1 LFYITERSVSIKR
14 LSKEFIMARG
24 RVEKAIASTAE
35 NPDTAGENADGKS
48 RHSIGARRNPEAEQA
63 ILDAA
68 ESILKEKG
76 LGGFSI
82 EAVAR
87 RARAGKPTIYRWW
100 PNRTSLLLAV
110 YQRQK
115 GAFDTFDSGDVETDA
130 RDFLEHLLAYWREGA
145 AGQVFRSVIAEAQ
158 TDPDAAEVLEAYSHE
173 RHQLTADIFRR
184 GIARGELRTD
194 IDPVIAAETLASFA
208 RGRLLIGK
216 LDTSRAELA
225 QAARQIVAGLKA

>member
-1 LFYITERSVSIKR
+1 
-14 LSKEFIMARG
+14 MG
-24 RVEKAIASTAE
+24 RDRVGKTTANTAE
-35 NPDTAGENADGKS
+35 KPETASETTDGKS
-48 RHSIGARRNPEAEQA
+48 RRSIGARRNPEAEQA

-68 ESILKEKG
+68 EAILAEKG

-110 YQRQK
+110 YQRRK

-130 RDFLEHLLAYWREGA
+130 LDFLDHLLAYWRQGA

-158 TDPDAAEVLEAYSHE
+158 TDPDAAKVLETYSHE
-173 RHQLTADIFRR
+173 RHEQTAGIFRR
-184 GIARGELRTD
+184 GIARGELRAD
-194 IDPVIAAETLASFA
+194 IDPVLAAETLASFA

-216 LDTSRAELA
+216 LDVSRAELA

>member
-1 LFYITERSVSIKR
+1 
-14 LSKEFIMARG
+14 MARDKVQKTAAG
-24 RVEKAIASTAE
+24 AAEKPNTS
-35 NPDTAGENADGKS
+35 GESADGKS

-68 ESILKEKG
+68 EAILKEKG
-76 LGGFSI
+76 PGGFSI

-100 PNRTSLLLAV
+100 PNRTSLLLTV

-130 RDFLEHLLAYWREGA
+130 LDFLDHLLAYWREGA

-158 TDPDAAEVLEAYSHE
+158 SDPDAAEVLEAYSHE
-173 RHQLTADIFRR
+173 RHQQTAGIFRR
-184 GIARGELRTD
+184 GMARGELRAD
-194 IDPVIAAETLASFA
+194 IDPVLAAETLASFA

-216 LDTSRAELA
+216 LDVSRTELA

>member
-1 LFYITERSVSIKR
+1 
-14 LSKEFIMARG
+14 MARDRTG
-24 RVEKAIASTAE
+24 KTAARDD
-35 NPDTAGENADGKS
+35 DTHGDAGHGTLDPKS
-48 RHSIGARRNPEAEQA
+48 RHSIGARRNPATEKA

-68 ESILKEKG
+68 EAILAEKG

-87 RARAGKPTIYRWW
+87 AARAGKPTIYRWW

-115 GAFDTFDSGDVETDA
+115 GAFDSHDSGDAEIDA
-130 RDFLEHLLAYWREGA
+130 LYFLEHLLAYWRESA

-158 TDPDAAEVLEAYSHE
+158 TDPDAAAVLEAYSRD
-173 RHQLTADIFRR
+173 RHNQTAEIFRR
-184 GIARGELRTD
+184 GMVRGELRAD
-194 IDPVIAAETLASFA
+194 IDPVLAAETLASFA

-216 LDTSRAELA
+216 LDTPRSELEL
-225 QAARQIVAGLKA
+225 AARQIVAGLKV